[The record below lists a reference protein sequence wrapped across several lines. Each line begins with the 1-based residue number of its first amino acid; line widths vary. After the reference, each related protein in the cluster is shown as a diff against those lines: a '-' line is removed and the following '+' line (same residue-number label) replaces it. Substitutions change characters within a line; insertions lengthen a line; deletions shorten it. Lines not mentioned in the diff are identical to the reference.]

1 MSRRGW
7 VALGVVAVLVLGA
20 AVVVGLAR
28 SRHGCGSAVTS
39 VSAARSDSPFL
50 GAAGRKQQPDAN
62 RDRAVA
68 SLGTAPSP
76 PFGPVLGAVGYDYQQ
91 WAQLSSYA
99 QGIGVRTR
107 DNPDFTML
115 DDHTLKPLWSVQV
128 DTKRSTYDA
137 DDSTY
142 LVATLPRTGSPDL
155 VALDARTGRRTWCAS
170 LGGPHVS
177 GSHPLATQMLADGGV
192 VVLGP
197 GSHGRQRVVRLDA
210 HGDRTWV
217 REVQAEKGD
226 YLGLAGEGLL
236 VAGGRP
242 AYELADQQAL
252 HGSASRIVALDL
264 GTGHT
269 VWQTPELQD
278 AGSHVVG
285 TDNGSVVVLQR
296 TAGEGAEELVA
307 YDEEGAVTWSVLP
320 TLPAPLDVAMRSGRV
335 LVRQGDRIAAYD
347 ASTGRLLWQRALP
360 STPQLLPYGFE
371 LDSQPLLD
379 DDHLLLGTTTGLRE
393 LDLRTGAFAAT
404 APLPT
409 DGINTT
415 FWPYAVVV
423 SPGLI
428 GVATNTSAVVMR
440 RG

>member
-1 MSRRGW
+1 MTRRGW
-7 VALGVVAVLVLGA
+7 VALGVVAVLVLGG
-20 AVVVGLAR
+20 AVAVGVARARDRCGSTVTSLSGAR
-28 SRHGCGSAVTS
+28 SS
-39 VSAARSDSPFL
+39 SPFL
-50 GAAGRKQQPDAN
+50 DEAGRKQQPDPR
-62 RDRAVA
+62 RDRTVA

-91 WAQLSSYA
+91 WAQLSGYA

-115 DDHTLKPLWSVQV
+115 DDRTLRPLWSVQV
-128 DTKRSTYDA
+128 DTPHSTYDA
-137 DDSTY
+137 DDRTY
-142 LVATLPRTGSPDL
+142 LVATLPRSGAPDL

-170 LGGPHVS
+170 LSGPHV
-177 GSHPLATQMLADGGV
+177 GGDDPLATQLLDSGGV

-197 GSHGRQRVVRLDA
+197 GSHGRQRVVRLDGQG
-210 HGDRTWV
+210 HPTWT

-226 YLGLAGEGLL
+226 FLGLAGEGLL

-242 AYELADQQAL
+242 AYELADPHAL
-252 HGSASRIVALDL
+252 RGSASRIVALDL
-264 GTGHT
+264 GSGRT

-285 TDNGSVVVLQR
+285 TDAGRTVVLQR
-296 TAGEGAEELVA
+296 TAADGTEELVT
-307 YDEEGAVTWSVLP
+307 YDEQGAVAWSVLP
-320 TLPAPLDVAMRSGRV
+320 DLAPPLDATLRSGRV
-335 LVRQGDRIAAYD
+335 LVRQGNRFAAYD
-347 ASTGRLLWQRALP
+347 DRTGHELWTRTLP
-360 STPQLLPYGFE
+360 SRPQLLPYGFQ
-371 LDSQPLLD
+371 LDDQPLLD
-379 DDHLLLGTTTGLRE
+379 DEHLLVGTTTGLRE
-393 LDLRTGAFAAT
+393 LDLRTGAFPAT

-415 FWPYAVVV
+415 FWPYGVVV